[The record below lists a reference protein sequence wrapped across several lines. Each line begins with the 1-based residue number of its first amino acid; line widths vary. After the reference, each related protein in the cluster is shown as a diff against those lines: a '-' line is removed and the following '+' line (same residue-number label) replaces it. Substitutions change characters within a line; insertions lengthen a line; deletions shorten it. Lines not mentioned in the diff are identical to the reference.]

1 MTRVIVNPGVCGFT
15 TTIEVDKVS
24 KRRVKVVITS
34 DCEMVIELG
43 ESFTE
48 VDAGQALK
56 QGQALSEY
64 VHATCPVPIA
74 VLKAIEAEAGLTVP
88 CDVTILF
95 DSRQA

>member
-15 TTIEVDKVS
+15 TTIDVNKVS

-34 DCEMVIELG
+34 DCEMVTELG

-88 CDVTILF
+88 CDVVILF
-95 DSRQA
+95 DSRQK

>member
-15 TTIEVDKVS
+15 TTIDVSKVS

-34 DCEMVIELG
+34 DCEMVTELG

-88 CDVTILF
+88 CDVVILF
-95 DSRQA
+95 DSRQE

>member
-15 TTIEVDKVS
+15 TTIEVDKVD

-34 DCEMVIELG
+34 DCEMVTELG

-88 CDVTILF
+88 CDVVILF
-95 DSRQA
+95 DSRQK

>member
-1 MTRVIVNPGVCGFT
+1 MTRVIVNPGACGFT
-15 TTIEVDKVS
+15 TTIDVNKVS

-34 DCEMVIELG
+34 DCEMVTELG

-64 VHATCPVPIA
+64 VHATCPIPIA

-88 CDVTILF
+88 CDVVILF
-95 DSRQA
+95 DSRQK

>member
-1 MTRVIVNPGVCGFT
+1 MTRVIVNPGACGFT

-34 DCEMVIELG
+34 DCEMVTELG

-64 VHATCPVPIA
+64 VHAACPVPIA

-88 CDVTILF
+88 CDVVILF
-95 DSRQA
+95 DSRQK